1 MQTSMT
7 WRSPLRRASK
17 LRRAIALGLAVG
29 LLTSAEGFVAQG
41 ALAQGFGAGYTQQ
54 TGEALYQGI
63 CQGCHMA
70 DAKGA
75 VGAGAYP
82 SLAGNKKLA
91 AKAYPELVVLRGQKA
106 MPAFGPSLSDAQ
118 VAAVVN
124 YVRTHFTNTY
134 TDSVTVDDV
143 KALRAAIATK

>member
-1 MQTSMT
+1 MHGQKIFSL
-7 WRSPLRRASK
+7 PRR
-17 LRRAIALGLAVG
+17 RRGLASG
-29 LLTSAEGFVAQG
+29 LALCLAAGATG
-41 ALAQGFGAGYTQQ
+41 ALAQGFGAGGYPQQ

-82 SLAGNKKLA
+82 ALAANRKLV

-118 VAAVVN
+118 VAAVVT
-124 YVRTHFTNTY
+124 YVRTHFGNSY
-134 TDSVTVDDV
+134 ADSVTAEDV
-143 KALRAAIATK
+143 KALRATLAAK

>member
-1 MQTSMT
+1 M
-7 WRSPLRRASK
+7 
-17 LRRAIALGLAVG
+17 LRRAIVSGIALSLSVTCLLSGASAALG
-29 LLTSAEGFVAQG
+29 QG
-41 ALAQGFGAGYTQQ
+41 QGMGGYSQQ

-82 SLAGNKKLA
+82 ALAGDKRLA

-106 MPAFGPSLSDAQ
+106 MPAFGPSFSDAQ

-124 YVRTHFTNTY
+124 YVRTHFTNSY
-134 TDSVTVDDV
+134 SDSVTVEDV
-143 KALRAAIATK
+143 KALRATLAAK

>member
-1 MQTSMT
+1 MKTKTIWSLTM
-7 WRSPLRRASK
+7 LRRAVAS
-17 LRRAIALGLAVG
+17 GLALC
-29 LLTSAEGFVAQG
+29 LLSGAQ
-41 ALAQGFGAGYTQQ
+41 AASAQGFGMGGYSEQ

-63 CQGCHMA
+63 CQGCHMPN
-70 DAKGA
+70 AKGA

-82 SLAGNKKLA
+82 ALAGDKKLV

-124 YVRTHFTNTY
+124 YVRTHFTNSYSDT
-134 TDSVTVDDV
+134 VTIDDV
-143 KALRAAIATK
+143 KALRATLSAK

>member
-1 MQTSMT
+1 M
-7 WRSPLRRASK
+7 LRRA
-17 LRRAIALGLAVG
+17 LATGLALS
-29 LLTSAEGFVAQG
+29 LLAGAHAAVAQG
-41 ALAQGFGAGYTQQ
+41 QGAAIGGGYSEE

-63 CQGCHMA
+63 CQGCHMPN
-70 DAKGA
+70 AKGA

-82 SLAGNKKLA
+82 ALAGNRKLV

-106 MPAFGPSLSDAQ
+106 MPAFGPAFSDAQ

-124 YVRTHFTNTY
+124 YVRTHFGNGY

-143 KALRAAIATK
+143 KALRAALAAK

>member
-1 MQTSMT
+1 M
-7 WRSPLRRASK
+7 
-17 LRRAIALGLAVG
+17 LRRAIVSGIAPSLIAIC
-29 LLTSAEGFVAQG
+29 LLSGAGA
-41 ALAQGFGAGYTQQ
+41 ALAQGQGMGGYSQQ

-82 SLAGNKKLA
+82 ALAGDKRLA

-106 MPAFGPSLSDAQ
+106 MPAFGPSFSDAQ

-124 YVRTHFTNTY
+124 YVRTHFTNSY
-134 TDSVTVDDV
+134 TDSVTVEDV
-143 KALRAAIATK
+143 KALRSTLAAK